1 MLTQDLLLF
10 DLITQDLSLFADL
23 FRLNL
28 VFIVVLDVKVQL
40 FIIFGRRFLMRLRL
54 ERFLLNVLLRLFV
67 FVSIGLLVLMMLGFR
82 I

>member
-40 FIIFGRRFLMRLRL
+40 FIFFARRFLLRLRL